1 MKTIHKKNTTFL
13 NLAAGLLVA
22 ALVLG
27 CNTNVSNGSEV
38 QPEKFTVTFNVNG
51 GNGKLTATVDGKAI
65 TSPVQ
70 VEKDKTV
77 IFTATPHNNYAVD
90 KWSITPSNAL
100 IENGKAEDTTAKVKV
115 TENTTVNVT
124 FKSTAVQPPTPPV
137 TDGCTVTMSA
147 GANGSITA
155 DPVIPAGGKVAKD
168 TEITFTATANPG
180 YRVDTWTVTPA
191 EALIQGG
198 QAGNTTAKV
207 KVTAN
212 TTVNVTFKAIKYP
225 VAMTHGEHGDI
236 TANMSIPAEGID
248 YGTEITFTATAN
260 PGYRVDTWTV
270 TPTEALIADGQQG
283 DTTAKVKVTANTT
296 VNVTFKAIK
305 YPVAMTHGEHG
316 NITANMSIPAEGI
329 DYGTEITFTAT
340 ANPGYR
346 VDTWTVTPTEV
357 LIADGQQE
365 DTTAKVKVT
374 ANTTVNVTFKPIVYT
389 PVAYADLHN
398 HLTTAQPE
406 TNSIYYIE
414 VTGLTALD
422 VKGDFISDSAS
433 PLGQILNN
441 NRQKKVALKFGTMP
455 YVTDMKSC
463 FNGCTSL
470 VQVSD
475 IPNSV
480 TDMSY
485 CFKDC
490 TKLEQIPNIPNSVTD
505 MSWCFNSCTSLVQ
518 VSDIPNSVTDMSSCF
533 NGCTK
538 LEQIPNI
545 PNSVTDMRSCFSG
558 CTKLEQIPNIPNS
571 VTNMSFCFN
580 GCTKLEQI
588 PNIPNSVTDMSFC
601 FNGCTKLERVPNIP
615 NSVTDM
621 SSCFNGCTK
630 LEQIPNIP
638 NSVTD
643 MSFCFNGCT
652 KLERVPNIPNSVT
665 NMSYC
670 FNDCTKLERVPNIP
684 DSVTNMSWC
693 FNDCTK
699 LERVPNIPDSVTDM
713 RSCFNGCTSLTSV
726 TLKCGY
732 IDGKFNYA
740 FDGCSSLSVGSIKV
754 PADSLDRYKDNAD
767 KMKAKAEWFA
777 KDE

>member
-180 YRVDTWTVTPA
+180 YRVDTWTVTP
-191 EALIQGG
+191 
-198 QAGNTTAKV
+198 
-207 KVTAN
+207 
-212 TTVNVTFKAIKYP
+212 
-225 VAMTHGEHGDI
+225 
-236 TANMSIPAEGID
+236 
-248 YGTEITFTATAN
+248 
-260 PGYRVDTWTV
+260 
-270 TPTEALIADGQQG
+270 TEA
-283 DTTAKVKVTANTT
+283 
-296 VNVTFKAIK
+296 
-305 YPVAMTHGEHG
+305 
-316 NITANMSIPAEGI
+316 
-329 DYGTEITFTAT
+329 
-340 ANPGYR
+340 
-346 VDTWTVTPTEV
+346 

-433 PLGQILNN
+433 PLGEILKKNKK
-441 NRQKKVALKFGTMP
+441 KKVALKFGTIS
-455 YVTDMKSC
+455 YGVTDMNKC
-463 FNGCTSL
+463 FEGCTNL
-470 VQVSD
+470 VQVS
-475 IPNSV
+475 
-480 TDMSY
+480 
-485 CFKDC
+485 
-490 TKLEQIPNIPNSVTD
+490 
-505 MSWCFNSCTSLVQ
+505 
-518 VSDIPNSVTDMSSCF
+518 
-533 NGCTK
+533 
-538 LEQIPNI
+538 
-545 PNSVTDMRSCFSG
+545 
-558 CTKLEQIPNIPNS
+558 
-571 VTNMSFCFN
+571 
-580 GCTKLEQI
+580 
-588 PNIPNSVTDMSFC
+588 
-601 FNGCTKLERVPNIP
+601 
-615 NSVTDM
+615 
-621 SSCFNGCTK
+621 
-630 LEQIPNIP
+630 
-638 NSVTD
+638 
-643 MSFCFNGCT
+643 
-652 KLERVPNIPNSVT
+652 
-665 NMSYC
+665 
-670 FNDCTKLERVPNIP
+670 NIP
-684 DSVTNMSWC
+684 DSVTNMSLC
-693 FNDCTK
+693 FNGCKSLTS
-699 LERVPNIPDSVTDM
+699 VPNIPNSVKDM
-713 RSCFNGCTSLTSV
+713 DWCFVGCKSLTSV

-732 IDGKFNYA
+732 RDGKFNFA
-740 FDGCSSLSVGSIKV
+740 FSGCSSLSVGSIKV
-754 PADSLDRYKDNAD
+754 PADSLDDYKDNARQ
-767 KMKAKAEWFA
+767 MSAKAEWFA